1 MTQNLV
7 LTRVASG
14 TNWSRYVHVT
24 STGAQYHIFGHRW
37 AGGAHWTVE
46 GAEDGFFTSRSTRK
60 AVLEAL
66 ADHLAKGVQRS

>member
-46 GAEDGFFTSRSTRK
+46 GEGFFKSGSTRK
-60 AVLEAL
+60 RVVEAL
-66 ADHLAKGVQRS
+66 ADHLEGKAS